1 MFTHTDDGAVFFT
14 FYLPAQDNGINE
26 VRIKWKS
33 TKKLKLFRKAREL
46 KMAGITLS
54 HISKTYRN
62 GFQAVKDFNLEIG
75 DHEFIVFVGPS
86 GCGKSTMLRMI
97 AGLEDI
103 SEGELWIGNRL
114 MNSVDPGKRN
124 LAMVFQNYALYPNM
138 TVYQNLAFGLKA
150 HKVEKTEIER
160 RVQKASSMLEIKS
173 LLDRKPAQLSGGQMQ
188 RVAIGSAI
196 VRDADA
202 YLFDEP
208 LSNLDAKLRTQMRV
222 DLKKIY
228 DKLGSTVIYVT
239 HDQVEAM
246 TLATRIVVMRD
257 GMVQQVGTPRRI
269 YEKPVNRFVAG
280 FLGLPQMNFLN
291 ATVEMEEGR
300 AFLNTGDFRI
310 PLPQRFYRSLTEGMT
325 EGTKVEIGIRP
336 EDLMTEGEPFNAIP
350 FEIEMIENL
359 GSHFYLHGFAGSQST
374 TVKLESYDP
383 KRRDRQMK
391 LYIDPEKMHLFDKGT
406 GESIEE
412 FLLG

>member
-1 MFTHTDDGAVFFT
+1 
-14 FYLPAQDNGINE
+14 
-26 VRIKWKS
+26 
-33 TKKLKLFRKAREL
+33 
-46 KMAGITLS
+46 MAGITLS

-62 GFQAVKDFNLEIG
+62 GFQAVQDFNLEIG

-150 HKVEKTEIER
+150 HKVEKTEMDR
-160 RVQKASSMLEIKS
+160 RIRKASSMLEIGN
-173 LLDRKPAQLSGGQMQ
+173 LWNRKPAQLSGGQMQ

-196 VRDADA
+196 VRDAEA

-257 GMVQQVGTPRRI
+257 GMVQQVGTPRQV

-280 FLGLPQMNFLN
+280 FVGLPQMNFLS
-291 ATVEMEEGR
+291 AVLEMEAGT
-300 AFLNTGDFRI
+300 AFLNAGDFRI
-310 PLPQRFYRSLTEGMT
+310 RLPMRFQRSLSEGLT

-336 EDLMTEGEPFNAIP
+336 EDLMTEGDPWYEIP
-350 FEIEMIENL
+350 FTIEMTENL
-359 GSHFYLHGFAGSQST
+359 GSHYYLHGLAGRQSLT
-374 TVKLESYDP
+374 AKVGTYNPIYGKKSM
-383 KRRDRQMK
+383 RIF
-391 LYIDPEKMHLFDKGT
+391 IDPEKMHLFDKET
-406 GESIEE
+406 GESVEE
-412 FLLG
+412 VLLR

>member
-1 MFTHTDDGAVFFT
+1 M
-14 FYLPAQDNGINE
+14 E
-26 VRIKWKS
+26 
-33 TKKLKLFRKAREL
+33 
-46 KMAGITLS
+46 GITLS

-62 GFQAVKDFNLEIG
+62 GFRAVRDFNLEIG

-103 SEGELWIGNRL
+103 TAGELWIGNRL

-138 TVYQNLAFGLKA
+138 TVYQNMAFGLKA
-150 HKVEKTEIER
+150 HKVEKTEIDR
-160 RVQKASSMLEIKS
+160 RIQKAAAMLEIGS
-173 LLDRKPAQLSGGQMQ
+173 LMDRKPAQLSGGQMQ

-222 DLKKIY
+222 DLKRIY

-246 TLATRIVVMRD
+246 TLATKIVVMKD
-257 GMVQQVGTPRRI
+257 GEVQQVGTPRQI

-280 FLGLPQMNFLN
+280 FLGLPKMNFLK
-291 ATVEMEEGR
+291 ATLETEAGS

-310 PLPQRFYRSLTEGMT
+310 PLPLRFHRSLSEGIT
-325 EGTKVEIGIRP
+325 DGTKVEIGIRP
-336 EDLMTEGEPFNAIP
+336 EDLMTEGDPSYTIP
-350 FEIEMIENL
+350 FEIEMVENL
-359 GSHFYLHGFAGSQST
+359 GSHFFLHGLAGGQST
-374 TVKLESYDP
+374 TVKLETYNP
-383 KRRDRQMK
+383 KQKEKKMR
-391 LYIDPEKMHLFDKGT
+391 LYIDPEKMHLFDLGT
-406 GESIEE
+406 GESVEAV
-412 FLLG
+412 FT